1 MGARLALAG
10 RREEIVDK
18 RDIVVIG
25 GSRGA
30 FGVLRRL
37 ARELPPDLP
46 AAVCVVLHVG
56 RHDSIL
62 PHLMSGWGPIPASH
76 PDDDEAVVN
85 GKIYI
90 APPDRHLR
98 LSQGRFRLD
107 DSAAENFAR
116 PAADPLFRSAALDY
130 GTRVVAVVLS
140 GDLDDGAAGLASVRA
155 RGGYAIV
162 QDPAD
167 CEAPS
172 MPSSALA
179 AAGADVITNAE
190 DLPERIVAAVNG
202 ARRKEPISMLP
213 NNLEL
218 EARIAQS
225 DVVQPEDLDRIG
237 ERSALTCPECG
248 GTLWRMLDDQP
259 LRYRCHTG
267 HAFNAL
273 SLEDGHEKT
282 EENAIWT
289 AIRAVNERIILA
301 RERQKWAQRVGD
313 TRQMEIE
320 QARID
325 EASRLVETLRSAF
338 PSPGQ

>member
-1 MGARLALAG
+1 M
-10 RREEIVDK
+10 DK

-37 ARELPPDLP
+37 ARKLPPDLP

-62 PHLMSGWGPIPASH
+62 PHLMSEWGPIPASH
-76 PDDDEAVVN
+76 PDDGEAVAN
-85 GKIYI
+85 GRIYI

-98 LSQGRFRLD
+98 LSHGRFRLD

-140 GDLDDGAAGLASVRA
+140 GDLDDGAAGLATVRA

-172 MPSSALA
+172 MPRSALA
-179 AAGADVITNAE
+179 AAGADMIASAE
-190 DLPERIVAAVNG
+190 EIAARIIAAVAG
-202 ARRKEPISMLP
+202 AQRKGPTPMP
-213 NNLEL
+213 TNNLEL
-218 EARIAQS
+218 EARIAQR
-225 DVVQPEDLDRIG
+225 DVVQPEDLDQIG
-237 ERSALTCPECG
+237 ERSPLTCPECG
-248 GTLWRMLDDQP
+248 GTLWRILDDHP

-267 HAFNAL
+267 HAFNAH
-273 SLEDGHEKT
+273 SLEDGHERS

-301 RERQKWAQRVGD
+301 RERQKWAERVGD
-313 TRQMEIE
+313 ASQMEIE
-320 QARID
+320 KARLD
-325 EASRLVETLRSAF
+325 EASRLVETLRRAF
-338 PSPGQ
+338 PSTSQ